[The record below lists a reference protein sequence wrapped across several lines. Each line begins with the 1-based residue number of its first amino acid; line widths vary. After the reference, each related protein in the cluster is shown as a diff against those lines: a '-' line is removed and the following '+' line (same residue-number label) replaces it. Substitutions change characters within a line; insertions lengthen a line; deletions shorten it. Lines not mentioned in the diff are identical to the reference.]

1 VHPAFAQ
8 VEQMDV
14 WWWISTLDN
23 KPHWT
28 PELIVRSVR
37 AITGITLPPDRIW
50 SIQWGTNNRYDT
62 SGPVREMVRLHT
74 GQLHGSV

>member
-1 VHPAFAQ
+1 VVVDQHPR
-8 VEQMDV
+8 EQPA
-14 WWWISTLDN
+14 LD
-23 KPHWT
+23 

-62 SGPVREMVRLHT
+62 SDLFAKW
-74 GQLHGSV
+74 

>member
-23 KPHWT
+23 NPHWT

-50 SIQWGTNNRYDT
+50 SIQWGTNNHYDT
-62 SGPVREMVRLHT
+62 SDLFAKW
-74 GQLHGSV
+74 